1 MLFFIGTP
9 LWLGSWWGVAMAP
22 LFAVLLA
29 IRARIEERALLAGLP
44 GYADYTA
51 QVRYRLLPGL
61 W

>member
-29 IRARIEERALLAGLP
+29 IRARIEECAIVSCPDFGEEVDR
-44 GYADYTA
+44 
-51 QVRYRLLPGL
+51 
-61 W
+61 